1 MSESTTSSP
10 SADQTVPDPLLSDS
24 GVDQRSMPH
33 HSLLSRLYTGT
44 GGFEVVGRR
53 RFFYILTG
61 SIVLISLLSILIR
74 GFTLGIDFEG
84 GSRIQF
90 PVGDAGVNTS
100 QVERVYSDALGME
113 PVSVQ
118 TVGSGSG
125 ETVLIRSESL
135 DMSQVATLQ
144 DALFNQFQPTTS
156 DGTVSRNAISVAE
169 VSETWGGQITEKA
182 LIALVVFLLIVSVY
196 IAVRFE
202 RDMAIA
208 AIAALFF
215 DITVTAGVY
224 SLVGFEVTPATVI
237 GLLTILGFSLYDSVV
252 VFDKVEEN
260 TRGVLHLHRRTY
272 AEQANLG
279 VNQTL
284 MRSINTT
291 VIGVL
296 PVISLMVV
304 AVWMLGVGT
313 LKDLAL
319 VQLVGIMVG
328 SYSSIFFATPL
339 LVTLKER
346 WGPVAAHTRKVLAK
360 RAAQAEEG
368 LVRAEATA
376 AAGVSSSPNGGV
388 PRRRTAATAP
398 SPGSRP
404 TGKQNKK
411 RR

>member
-1 MSESTTSSP
+1 MSESTTSSR
-10 SADQTVPDPLLSDS
+10 SADQTSPDPSLSDS
-24 GVDQRSMPH
+24 AVDQSSMPH
-33 HSLLSRLYTGT
+33 HSFLSRLYTGT

-53 RFFYILTG
+53 RFFYLLTG

-90 PVGDAGVNTS
+90 PVGDGVNTT
-100 QVERVYSDALGME
+100 QVETVYFDALGME

-135 DMSQVATLQ
+135 NMTQVTTLQ
-144 DALFNQFQPTTS
+144 DALFNQFQPVGS
-156 DGTVSRNAISVAE
+156 DGTVDRNAISVAE

-182 LIALVVFLLIVSVY
+182 LIALLVFLVIVSVY

-224 SLVGFEVTPATVI
+224 SLIGFEVTPATVI

-260 TRGVLHLHRRTY
+260 TRGILHLNRRTY

-319 VQLVGIMVG
+319 VQLVGIIVG

-360 RAAQAEEG
+360 RAEQAEG
-368 LVRAEATA
+368 RAARAEATA
-376 AAGVSSSPNGGV
+376 AAGVSSSAGASV
-388 PRRRTAATAP
+388 PRGRSAATAP

-404 TGKQNKK
+404 TGKHNKK